1 MNYKKLIESSNIE
14 HYLSDKFSA
23 YNVDIY
29 STDKYIIIEIP
40 HMYNIK
46 KSMDRLILSVD
57 KDGNNIKIVNT
68 KTNYIDSVLTIG
80 KEKYII
86 RMVKSD
92 LDF

>member
-1 MNYKKLIESSNIE
+1 MNYKKLIESTNIE

-80 KEKYII
+80 KEKYNI

>member
-23 YNVDIY
+23 YNADIY

-80 KEKYII
+80 KEKYNI